1 MLFFQE
7 VPSSDASGGAGLT
20 SSLSSIDKGKT
31 AGGSTLDPTEVF
43 GDLTANSDQLLGVFK
58 DIGAV
63 NTAILTDAQ
72 KLANA
77 MGIGQARAGQLQMQ
91 IANTVPEMLK
101 LGISTDESFKVL
113 SQVPVAL
120 GTNTTIANKTIIE
133 LGTAAK
139 ISGVEAKDL
148 AINFRNVGME
158 LGQVAQTM
166 ADVANYAKSVGVNVE
181 LVSGA
186 VSKNLK
192 QINLFNF
199 ENGVKGLA
207 SMAAQ
212 SAMVG
217 VNMDKVFAK
226 SEELLSPEKA
236 IEFSSALQRLGVAS
250 TELLDPLSAMDM
262 AMNNPEKLSNEM
274 VKVAQQFTKLKADGS
289 GFEILPGAKLQLRE
303 VAKELGMD
311 AEELANMAI
320 RSSELDMKLK
330 QIKFPSFAAS
340 EEDRMLIANMAQM
353 KDGRAV
359 VQLESGD
366 EVAVEDLTAEQL
378 KELQKDQANQNKTAE
393 EIALDQ
399 LNVLE
404 KIKANTEGGILSAKV
419 GVATA
424 GPIRRYTETINQ
436 TRLAMTQNTLGKITT
451 SGVRETTEKVSEPLE
466 KALIDFVKNPSLTSL
481 GDIGL
486 SFKDVGSNL
495 VTEVGALAKTGQQS
509 ITDIASQLSKSMTKI
524 YGNVGTEG
532 KESPGGGGFQNLVKD
547 LTDETKFKQLEQ
559 YSNQNTTSTSNIN
572 VNQKMEVTLKSDGS
586 VTNDQLTNLIKTDQ
600 FTPMLLNSLQNDTQV
615 QNEVDAQ
622 IKKRDNMNK

>member
-1 MLFFQE
+1 MLFFQNE
-7 VPSSDASGGAGLT
+7 T
-20 SSLSSIDKGKT
+20 SSTPSKSQF
-31 AGGSTLDPTEVF
+31 GSKVDDVSGFQTKLDPTEAF
-43 GDLTANSDQLLGVFK
+43 SDFTSNLKQFESIVS
-58 DIGAV
+58 DIGGTYQSLV
-63 NTAILTDAQ
+63 TDAQ
-72 KLANA
+72 TLANS

-101 LGISTDESFKVL
+101 LGIKADDSFKVL

-148 AINFRNVGME
+148 ALNFKNVGME
-158 LGQVAQTM
+158 LGQVSQTM

-181 LVSGA
+181 LVSGS

-192 QINLFNF
+192 QLNLFNF

-212 SAMVG
+212 SAMLG
-217 VNMDKVFAK
+217 VNMDKVFQKAE
-226 SEELLSPEKA
+226 SLLSPESA

-303 VAKELGMD
+303 VAKTMGYEN
-311 AEELANMAI
+311 AEEFANLALRA
-320 RSSELDMKLK
+320 SDLDMKLK
-330 QIKFPSFAAS
+330 QIKFPSIAAS

-366 EVAVEDLTAEQL
+366 EVAVEDLTGPQL
-378 KELQKDQANQNKTAE
+378 EELRKDQANQNKTAE

-399 LNVLE
+399 LSVME
-404 KIKANTEGGILSAKV
+404 KVEFNTKGGILSAKA

-424 GPIRRYTETINQ
+424 GPIRRYAETMNQ

-451 SGVRETTEKVSEPLE
+451 SGVKETTEKVSEPLE
-466 KALIDFVKNPSLTSL
+466 KALIEFVKNPSLTSL
-481 GDIGL
+481 GDVGL

-495 VTEVGALAKTGQQS
+495 VTEVGALAKSGQQS
-509 ITDIASQLSKSMTKI
+509 ITDIANQLSKSMTKI

-532 KESPGGGGFQNLVKD
+532 KESPGGGGFQSLVKD
-547 LTDETKFKQLEQ
+547 LNDETKFKQLEQ
-559 YSNQNTTSTSNIN
+559 YSNQNITSTKNVNIN
-572 VNQKMEVTLKSDGS
+572 HEIGLTIKSDGS
-586 VTNDQLTNLIKTDQ
+586 LNDNQISNFVTPDQ
-600 FTPMLLNSLQNDTQV
+600 FTPLLLDSFRNQPEV
-615 QNEVDAQ
+615 QNEIRTQ
-622 IKKRDNMNK
+622 YNSSDNMNK

>member
-7 VPSSDASGGAGLT
+7 VPSSDASGGVQSA
-20 SSLSSIDKGKT
+20 LSGVDKGT
-31 AGGSTLDPTEVF
+31 SGGGSTLDPTEVF
-43 GDLTANSDQLLGVFK
+43 GDLTANSNQLLGIFK

-63 NTAILTDAQ
+63 NTAIVTDAQ
-72 KLANA
+72 KLANT

-148 AINFRNVGME
+148 ALNFKNVGME

-192 QINLFNF
+192 QLNLFNF

-212 SAMVG
+212 SAMLG
-217 VNMDKVFAK
+217 VNMDKVFTKAE
-226 SEELLSPEKA
+226 SLLSPESA

-262 AMNNPEKLSNEM
+262 AMNNPEKLSSEM

-353 KDGRAV
+353 KEGRAV
-359 VQLESGD
+359 VQLESGE

-378 KELQKDQANQNKTAE
+378 KELQKDQANQNKSAE

-404 KIKANTEGGILSAKV
+404 KIQANTQGGILSAKV

-436 TRLAMTQNTLGKITT
+436 TRLAMVENTLGKVTT

-495 VTEVGALAKTGQQS
+495 VTEVGELAKTGEQS
-509 ITDIASQLSKSMTKI
+509 ITDIANQLSKSIGKI

-532 KESPGGGGFQNLVKD
+532 QVATGGGGFQNLVKD
-547 LTDETKFKQLEQ
+547 LTDEKKFAQLEQ
-559 YSNQNTTSTSNIN
+559 YSNKNSTSTSNIN
-572 VNQKMEVTLKSDGS
+572 VNHNMEITVKRDSSMTDEDTKG
-586 VTNDQLTNLIKTDQ
+586 LIKTEQ
-600 FTPMLLNSLQNDTQV
+600 FTPFLLNSLRNETQV
-615 QNEVDAQ
+615 GNE
-622 IKKRDNMNK
+622 ILRLHNESDNMNK

>member
-7 VPSSDASGGAGLT
+7 VPSSDASGASVQ
-20 SSLSSIDKGKT
+20 SSLSGIDKGKT
-31 AGGSTLDPTEVF
+31 AGGTTLDPTEVF
-43 GDLTANSDQLLGVFK
+43 GDLTANSEQLLGIFK

-63 NTAILTDAQ
+63 HTAIVTDAQ
-72 KLANA
+72 KLANT

-148 AINFRNVGME
+148 AVNFRNVGME

-192 QINLFNF
+192 QLNLFNF

-212 SAMVG
+212 SAMLG
-217 VNMDKVFAK
+217 VNMDKVFTKAE
-226 SEELLSPEKA
+226 SLLSPEKA
-236 IEFSSALQRLGVAS
+236 IEFSSTLQRLGVAS

-262 AMNNPEKLSNEM
+262 AMNNPEKLSSEM
-274 VKVAQQFTKLKADGS
+274 VKVSQQFTKLKADGS

-303 VAKELGMD
+303 VADAMGMNAD
-311 AEELANMAI
+311 ELANMAI

-353 KDGRAV
+353 KEGRAV
-359 VQLESGD
+359 VQLESGE

-378 KELQKDQANQNKTAE
+378 KELQKDQANQNKSAE

-399 LNVLE
+399 LSVLE
-404 KIKANTEGGILSAKV
+404 KIDFNTKGGVLSAKV

-424 GPIRRYTETINQ
+424 GPIRRYAETINQ
-436 TRLAMTQNTLGKITT
+436 TRLAMVENTLGKVTT

-466 KALIDFVKNPSLTSL
+466 KALIDFVKNPSLASL

-495 VTEVGALAKTGQQS
+495 VTEVGELAKTGEQS
-509 ITDIASQLSKSMTKI
+509 ITDIANQLSKSIGKI

-532 KESPGGGGFQNLVKD
+532 QAATGGGGFQNLVKD
-547 LTDETKFKQLEQ
+547 LTDEKKFAQLEQ
-559 YSNQNTTSTSNIN
+559 YSNKNSTSTSNIN
-572 VNQKMEVTLKSDGS
+572 VNHNMEITVKRDSSMTDEDTKG
-586 VTNDQLTNLIKTDQ
+586 LIKTEQ
-600 FTPMLLNSLQNDTQV
+600 FTPFLLNSLRNETQV
-615 QNEVDAQ
+615 GNE
-622 IKKRDNMNK
+622 ILRLHNESDNMNK

>member
-7 VPSSDASGGAGLT
+7 VPSSDASGGVLQ
-20 SSLSSIDKGKT
+20 SSLSSVDKGKSV
-31 AGGSTLDPTEVF
+31 GGSTLDPTEVF
-43 GDLTANSDQLLGVFK
+43 GDLTANSNQLLGIFK
-58 DIGAV
+58 DIGDV
-63 NTAILTDAQ
+63 NTAIVTDAQ
-72 KLANA
+72 KLANT

-101 LGISTDESFKVL
+101 LGITTDESFKVL

-148 AINFRNVGME
+148 AVNFRNVGME

-192 QINLFNF
+192 QLNLFNF

-212 SAMVG
+212 SAMLG
-217 VNMDKVFAK
+217 VNMDKVFTKAE
-226 SEELLSPEKA
+226 SLLSPESA

-262 AMNNPEKLSNEM
+262 AMNNPEKLSSEM

-311 AEELANMAI
+311 ADELANMAI

-353 KDGRAV
+353 KEGRAV
-359 VQLESGD
+359 VQLESGE

-378 KELQKDQANQNKTAE
+378 KELQKDQANQNKSAE

-404 KIKANTEGGILSAKV
+404 KIQANTQGGILSAKV

-436 TRLAMTQNTLGKITT
+436 TRLAMVENTLGKVTT

-466 KALIDFVKNPSLTSL
+466 KALIDFVKNPSLASL

-495 VTEVGALAKTGQQS
+495 VTEVGELAKTGEQS
-509 ITDIASQLSKSMTKI
+509 ITDIANQLSKSIGKI

-532 KESPGGGGFQNLVKD
+532 QAVTGGGGFQNLVKD
-547 LTDETKFKQLEQ
+547 LTDEKKFKELEQ
-559 YSNQNTTSTSNIN
+559 YSNKNSTSTNNIN

-586 VTNDQLTNLIKTDQ
+586 VTSDQLTNLIKTDQ

>member
-1 MLFFQE
+1 MLFFQDD
-7 VPSSDASGGAGLT
+7 PSSDANNTGQYALSG
-20 SSLSSIDKGKT
+20 IEKGKA

-43 GDLTANSDQLLGVFK
+43 GDLTANSNQLLGIFK

-63 NTAILTDAQ
+63 NTAIITDAQ
-72 KLANA
+72 KLANT

-113 SQVPVAL
+113 SQVPVTL

-148 AINFRNVGME
+148 ALNFKNVGME

-192 QINLFNF
+192 QLNLFNF

-212 SAMVG
+212 SAMLG
-217 VNMDKVFAK
+217 VNMDKVFQKAE
-226 SEELLSPEKA
+226 SLLSPESA

-303 VAKELGMD
+303 VARTMGYEN
-311 AEELANMAI
+311 AEEFANLAI
-320 RSSELDMKLK
+320 RASDLDMKLK

-353 KDGRAV
+353 KEGRAV

-378 KELQKDQANQNKTAE
+378 KELQKDQANQNKSAE

-399 LNVLE
+399 LNVLQ
-404 KIKANTEGGILSAKV
+404 KIDANTQGGILSAKV

-436 TRLAMTQNTLGKITT
+436 TRLAMVENTLGKVTT

-481 GDIGL
+481 GGIGL

-495 VTEVGALAKTGQQS
+495 VTEVGELAKTGEQS
-509 ITDIASQLSKSMTKI
+509 ITDIANQLSKSIGKI

-532 KESPGGGGFQNLVKD
+532 QAATGGGGFQNLVKD
-547 LTDETKFKQLEQ
+547 LTDEKKFKELEQ
-559 YSNQNTTSTSNIN
+559 YSNQNITSTKNVNIN
-572 VNQKMEVTLKSDGS
+572 HEIGLTIKSDGS
-586 VTNDQLTNLIKTDQ
+586 LTDDQLSNLVRTDQ
-600 FTPMLLNSLQNDTQV
+600 FKPMLIDLIRNDTGV
-615 QNEVDAQ
+615 QSVQFEERKNY
-622 IKKRDNMNK
+622 DNMNQ